1 MSHLSVIRDL
11 QSSSELSVMSL
22 EQSSNVTHIPLIPLI
37 MDVTKYDSDNDIVNA
52 CSPFEDSCYESF
64 DNYSDSDLNSDESS
78 IDVLDIAVIHDD
90 DDPII
95 LDLRRSQ
102 EKTQALNSLNKKR
115 RSIQCRIVDEML
127 VNVIEII
134 GPIKWD

>member
-52 CSPFEDSCYESF
+52 CSPFEDSCYKSF
-64 DNYSDSDLNSDESS
+64 DNYSDSDESS

>member
-11 QSSSELSVMSL
+11 QSSFE
-22 EQSSNVTHIPLIPLI
+22 ESSNVIHIPLIPLI
-37 MDVTKYDSDNDIVNA
+37 VDITKYDSDDDIVNA
-52 CSPFEDSCYESF
+52 CSPFEDSCYKSF

-102 EKTQALNSLNKKR
+102 ALNSLNKKR
-115 RSIQCRIVDEML
+115 RSIQCRIVDKML
-127 VNVIEII
+127 VNVIEMIN
-134 GPIKWD
+134 PIKWD

>member
-37 MDVTKYDSDNDIVNA
+37 VDVTKYDSDNDIVNA
-52 CSPFEDSCYESF
+52 CSPFEDSCHESF
-64 DNYSDSDLNSDESS
+64 DNYSDSDSDLNSDESS

-102 EKTQALNSLNKKR
+102 EKAETLHCLNKKR
-115 RSIQCRIVDEML
+115 RKIQCRIVGELLQQVTEM
-127 VNVIEII
+127 IK
-134 GPIKWD
+134 PI